1 MEGKI
6 LITELHTTRLLLRK
20 MRASDS
26 TSLFPIW
33 SDPEV
38 TKFMNIDSF
47 TEESQAKEM
56 IFFLDELSK
65 EDKAIRYAIIELESN
80 QIIGSCGFN
89 FIDFEN
95 EKAEIGYELS
105 KLYWGQGYA
114 KEAISCLIQSAFTDL
129 HLNRIEAKIE
139 PDNINSIKLIEK
151 LSFTYEGTLRKAEKA
166 KNRFIDLRLYSLLA
180 TD

>member
-56 IFFLDELSK
+56 IFS
-65 EDKAIRYAIIELESN
+65 
-80 QIIGSCGFN
+80 
-89 FIDFEN
+89 
-95 EKAEIGYELS
+95 
-105 KLYWGQGYA
+105 
-114 KEAISCLIQSAFTDL
+114 
-129 HLNRIEAKIE
+129 
-139 PDNINSIKLIEK
+139 
-151 LSFTYEGTLRKAEKA
+151 
-166 KNRFIDLRLYSLLA
+166 
-180 TD
+180 

>member
-1 MEGKI
+1 MEGQI
-6 LITELHTTRLLLRK
+6 LITELNTARLLLRK

-26 TSLFPIW
+26 ASLFPIW

-47 TEESQAKEM
+47 TEEKQAKEM
-56 IFFLDELSK
+56 ISFLDDLSK
-65 EDKAIRYAIIELESN
+65 EEKAIRYAIIEVESN

-89 FIDFEN
+89 FIDYGN
-95 EKAEIGYELS
+95 AKAEIGYELK

-114 KEAISCLIQSAFTDL
+114 KEALSCLIQSAFNDL
-129 HLNRIEAKIE
+129 KLNRIEAKIE
-139 PDNINSIKLIEK
+139 PDNINSIRLIEK
-151 LSFTYEGTLRKAEKA
+151 LSFTYEGTLRKAEKS
-166 KNRFIDLRLYSLLA
+166 KNRSIDLRLYSLLA